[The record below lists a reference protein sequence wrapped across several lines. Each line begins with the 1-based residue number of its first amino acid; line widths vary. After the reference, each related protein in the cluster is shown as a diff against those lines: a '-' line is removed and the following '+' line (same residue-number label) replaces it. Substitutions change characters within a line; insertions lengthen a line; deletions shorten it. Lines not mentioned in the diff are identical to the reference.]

1 MPREQPRMSRRA
13 LLAGSVGVAA
23 GVAAV
28 GMRSAAA
35 EEQEKIKKTDALY
48 QDHPRGQQ
56 RCEICL
62 QFLPPDKCQLVEGTI
77 TAKGYCQ
84 FFAARENAH

>member
-1 MPREQPRMSRRA
+1 MPKEQPKMSRRA

-23 GVAAV
+23 GVAA
-28 GMRSAAA
+28 GARTAAA
-35 EEQEKIKKTDALY
+35 QAQEKIKKTEALY

-62 QFLPPDKCQLVEGTI
+62 QFLPPNQCQLVEGMI

-84 FFAARENAH
+84 FFAAKENAH

>member
-1 MPREQPRMSRRA
+1 MPKEQPKMSRRA

-23 GVAAV
+23 GVAAAGV
-28 GMRSAAA
+28 PAARA
-35 EEQEKIKKTDALY
+35 QAQEKIKKAEALY

-77 TAKGYCQ
+77 TPKGYCQ
-84 FFAARENAH
+84 FFAAKENAH